1 MVGVAAVAV
10 VVLPGGPGVGRAS
23 TVTQLPPGVTQLPDG
38 AQCPDG
44 TLCFYHDYARTSTGF
59 SVKPGYAVDLGAL
72 PCTRIDCEAGG
83 PGMADN
89 VSVRVNDTSYGAVL
103 VDFDERMYRILP
115 AQQELDE
122 PPDTYNRSVDL
133 VSWAFETPAAAG

>member
-1 MVGVAAVAV
+1 
-10 VVLPGGPGVGRAS
+10 
-23 TVTQLPPGVTQLPDG
+23 
-38 AQCPDG
+38 
-44 TLCFYHDYARTSTGF
+44 
-59 SVKPGYAVDLGAL
+59 
-72 PCTRIDCEAGG
+72 
-83 PGMADN
+83 MADN